1 MMRVKAT
8 IAYDG
13 SRYYGSQVQRE
24 QSKNKLPTVA
34 SAIEL
39 LLSYLNI
46 KTQVEFS
53 GRTDKGVHAT
63 GQVIAFEVPEYWN
76 DLEKLRGI
84 LNSKLNEIQ
93 FHSLE
98 ACPRDFHP
106 RFGATSRV
114 YRYIVSTEAKSP
126 FLFDYVHFVDNLNE
140 AKIAEAIRWFE
151 GEHDFEFFRKTGSE
165 EKSTVRTIFKTKF
178 YKYRGFYVFYF
189 EGNAF
194 LRSQIRMMV
203 GALLK
208 YSDGTISALELKEQ
222 IAKKNQVSSIVAPAN
237 GLYLAKIKY

>member
-1 MMRVKAT
+1 MRVKAI

-13 SRYYGSQVQRE
+13 SRFYGSQVQRE
-24 QSKNKLPTVA
+24 KSKNKLPTVA
-34 SAIEL
+34 SQIET

-53 GRTDKGVHAT
+53 GRTDRGVHAT
-63 GQVIAFEVPEYWN
+63 GQVIAFEVPEYWS
-76 DLEKLRGI
+76 DLEKLRKI
-84 LNSKLNEIQ
+84 INQKLNEIQ
-93 FHSLE
+93 FRTLE
-98 ACPRDFHP
+98 RAEENFHP

-114 YRYIVSTEAKSP
+114 YRYIISTKEKNP
-126 FLFDYVHFVDNLNE
+126 FLYDYIHFVEQIDE
-140 AKIAEAIRWFE
+140 SKIREAIKWFE
-151 GEHDFEFFRKTGSE
+151 GEHDFELFRKTGSE

-178 YKYRGFYVFYF
+178 YKYRGFYIFYF

-203 GALLK
+203 GTLLK
-208 YSDGTISALELKEQ
+208 YSDGTISASQLQQQ
-222 IAKKNQVSSIVAPAN
+222 IENKSQVSSIVAPPN

>member
-1 MMRVKAT
+1 MRVKAT

-24 QSKNKLPTVA
+24 KSKNKLPTVA

-46 KTQVEFS
+46 NTQVEFS

-76 DLEKLRGI
+76 DLEKLKNI
-84 LNSKLNEIQ
+84 INQKLNEIQ

-98 ACPRDFHP
+98 VCPEDFHP
-106 RFGATSRV
+106 RFGAISRV
-114 YRYIVSTEAKSP
+114 YRYIVSTEAKNP
-126 FLFDYVHFVDNLNE
+126 FLYDYVHFVETLDE
-140 AKIAEAIRWFE
+140 AKISEAIRWFE
-151 GEHDFEFFRKTGSE
+151 GEHDFEMFRKTGSE

-208 YSDGTISALELKEQ
+208 YSDGTISALQLQEQ
-222 IAKKNQVSSIVAPAN
+222 IENRSQVSKVVAPPN
-237 GLYLAKIKY
+237 GLYLAKVKY

>member
-1 MMRVKAT
+1 MRVKAT

-13 SRYYGSQVQRE
+13 SRFYGSQVQRE
-24 QSKNKLPTVA
+24 KNKNKLPTVA
-34 SAIEL
+34 SQIET

-63 GQVIAFEVPEYWN
+63 GQVVAFEVPEYWS
-76 DLEKLRGI
+76 DLDKLRQIINEKLT
-84 LNSKLNEIQ
+84 EIR
-93 FHSLE
+93 FHSIE
-98 ACPRDFHP
+98 RCADDFHP
-106 RFGATSRV
+106 RFSATSRV
-114 YRYIVSTEAKSP
+114 YRYIVSTGAKNP
-126 FLFDYVHFVDNLNE
+126 FLYDYVHFVKQLDV
-140 AKIAEAIRWFE
+140 ARITEAIHWFE
-151 GEHDFEFFRKTGSE
+151 GEQDFEMFRKTGSE

-178 YKYRGFYVFYF
+178 YKYREFYVFYF

-208 YSDGTISALELKEQ
+208 YSDGTISASQLHEQ
-222 IAKKNQVSSIVAPAN
+222 IMKKCQVSKIVAPSN

>member
-1 MMRVKAT
+1 MRVKAT

-13 SRYYGSQVQRE
+13 SRFYGSQVQRE
-24 QSKNKLPTVA
+24 KSKNKLPTVA

-63 GQVIAFEVPEYWN
+63 GQVIAFEVPEYWS
-76 DLEKLRGI
+76 DLEKLKGI
-84 LNSKLNEIQ
+84 LNEKLDEIQ
-93 FHSLE
+93 FHTLE
-98 ACPRDFHP
+98 ACDDDFHP

-114 YRYIVSTEAKSP
+114 YRYIVSTEAKNP
-126 FLFDYVHFVDNLNE
+126 FLYDYVHFVKQLDAE
-140 AKIAEAIRWFE
+140 KITEAIKWFE
-151 GEHDFEFFRKTGSE
+151 GEHDFEMFRKTGSE
-165 EKSTVRTIFKTKF
+165 EKSTVRRIYKTKF
-178 YKYRGFYVFYF
+178 YKYRQFYVFYF

-208 YSDGTISALELKEQ
+208 YSDGTISASQFKSQ
-222 IAKKNQVSSIVAPAN
+222 IDNQVRCTSAVAPSN